1 MDKLTLN
8 KTPLPGSK
16 PKSITL
22 EHNKLNILFIC
33 NKSPWPAREGG
44 PIAMNN
50 LIEGLIDAGNSVKVL
65 ALNTNKYHTNID
77 DIPEDYRKKTNIEL
91 AYIDLS
97 VKPLPAFLN
106 LFTTKS
112 YHVERF
118 KSKAFE
124 KRLIEILQSDTFD
137 IVQIELLY
145 MSPYLDT
152 IRKYS
157 KAKVVLRTHNIEHLI
172 WERLARSE
180 KNPVKKIYLRHLAET
195 LRLYEHHVLNFY
207 DGIVPITSK
216 DGDFFKKITETP
228 VCPVSFGI
236 NPDKIKKETPQKPE
250 NALAHIGAMNWLPNI
265 EGIKWFLEKVWPS
278 LQIAQPTL
286 KLYLAGREMPDWLIN
301 LKTKNIEVVGEVND
315 AAEFILSKSISIA
328 PLLSGSGI
336 RIKIVESMALGR
348 AVVATSVG
356 AEGINCTH
364 GENIMIADT
373 PDEFVKAIEHLY
385 KNPDVCKETGKKA
398 QELIQKEHN
407 TEKIIQRLVA
417 FYREIL

>member
-1 MDKLTLN
+1 MVTE
-8 KTPLPGSK
+8 S
-16 PKSITL
+16 
-22 EHNKLNILFIC
+22 LNILFIC

-50 LIEGLIDAGNSVKVL
+50 LIEGLIETGNKVKIL
-65 ALNTNKYHTNID
+65 ALNTNKYHTNLD
-77 DIPEDYRKKTNIEL
+77 DIPLDYRKKTNIEL

-97 VKPLPAFLN
+97 IKPIQAFLN

-124 KRLIEILQSDTFD
+124 NKLIEILRANSFD

-157 KAKVVLRTHNIEHLI
+157 KAKVILRAHNIEHLI
-172 WERLARSE
+172 WKRLTETE
-180 KNPVKKIYLRHLAET
+180 KNPLKKIYLNHLTKT
-195 LRLYEHHVLNFY
+195 LKLYEKQILNFY

-216 DGDFFKKITETP
+216 DAEFFKSITDTP

-236 NPDKIKKETPQKPE
+236 HPEKVKKETQAKPE
-250 NALAHIGAMNWLPNI
+250 NALAHIGAMNWLPNL
-265 EGIKWFLEKVWPS
+265 EGIKWFLDEVWPK
-278 LQIAQPTL
+278 LQKSQPGL
-286 KLYLAGREMPDWLIN
+286 KLYLAGREMPGWLLN
-301 LKTKNIEVVGEVND
+301 LKVKNVDVVGEVKD

-348 AVVATSVG
+348 AVVATSIG
-356 AEGINCTH
+356 AEGINYTKN
-364 GENIMIADT
+364 ENIKIADT
-373 PDEFVKAIEHLY
+373 PDEFALAIEQLY
-385 KNPDVCKETGKKA
+385 KEPDVCTEIGKKA
-398 QELIQKEHN
+398 QKLIQQEHN
-407 TEKIIQRLVA
+407 TTKIIQRLIA